1 MGFLQDVLLYVIF
14 LIIGTVVALSASG
27 VDKPDTYLH
36 RDAMVGQICGLD
48 FNPEAAHYEKHDGIT
63 DEGYTLQRWM
73 EGTLLD
79 GVWPDTQGKA
89 RYYAS
94 DDNHLITT
102 CGFDKLEWPRYN
114 AR

>member
-1 MGFLQDVLLYVIF
+1 
-14 LIIGTVVALSASG
+14 
-27 VDKPDTYLH
+27 
-36 RDAMVGQICGLD
+36 MVGQICGLD

-94 DDNHLITT
+94 DDNFLITNLRIRQIRMAPVQCECAKELLQKAQGVACYPEYKGNEGNEET
-102 CGFDKLEWPRYN
+102 R
-114 AR
+114 